1 MSILQKIQSEL
12 NAPKSLHNKFGNFN
26 YRSCEGILEALKPL
40 LKEHE
45 LSVTLSDEIV
55 AIGDRVYVKATASL
69 LSKSGMV
76 ASTTAYAREPL
87 AKKGM
92 DDSQITGTASSY
104 ARKYALN
111 GLFAIDDTKDADSN
125 EVKGIADQAKTID
138 LATQREYH
146 HRCHSLSMSPEKF
159 CEAMGIE
166 KIANLEVSRMP
177 EAEARFASRKAV
189 LDAQNADS

>member
-1 MSILQKIQSEL
+1 MSILQKIQSSL
-12 NAPKSLHNKFGNFN
+12 NAPKNMHNKFGNFN

-55 AIGDRVYVKATASL
+55 AVGDRVYVKATASL
-69 LSKSGMV
+69 WSKSGTI
-76 ASTTAYAREPL
+76 ASTTAFAREPL

-92 DDSQITGTASSY
+92 DDCQITGTASSY

-111 GLFAIDDTKDADSN
+111 GLFAIDDTKDSDAE
-125 EVKGIADQAKTID
+125 EVKAIADQAQTID
-138 LATQREYH
+138 VATQRDYH
-146 HRCHSLSMSPEKF
+146 NRCHSLSMSVEKF

-166 KIANLEVSRMP
+166 KMADLEVSRMP
-177 EAEARFASRKAV
+177 EAETRFATRKAT
-189 LDAQNADS
+189 LEAQDADT